1 MPMMSA
7 IIKMTA
13 KNSHYQVLTLYQA
26 LCFLV
31 HIYLVLS
38 LVLGIERSNSALQ
51 MEKLRLS
58 SKLLRLAKSRQQSWD
73 WLVPLPCHY
82 YSTAPCLVSGHEGT
96 ELVVTQ
102 VCLWRSHNIAL
113 APVISQPIR
122 AEENGK

>member
-1 MPMMSA
+1 
-7 IIKMTA
+7 MTA
-13 KNSHYQVLTLYQA
+13 KNSHYLSSAYSVPGTVLFGA
-26 LCFLV
+26 
-31 HIYLVLS
+31 YLFILS

-73 WLVPLPCHY
+73 WLVPFPCHY